1 MANNNVFSFENQRK
15 KNNKHQKYKSTSIIV
30 SLFFAAIAV
39 YVIISVFI
47 FARSNP
53 ITGYAVKEGSLSVSN
68 VYNGLILREEI
79 VETSPGAGYVNYY
92 ARESER
98 VSVGDLVY
106 TVDSNGKLTELINS
120 DSMTENTLSDQDLN
134 HIRSSIVDFSKDFNN
149 RNFQS
154 VYDFKYDLQG
164 TSLKLSNLNILNSIN
179 SLNGGQQG
187 SGVSLCRADKSGYIV
202 YNVDGY
208 EELTIEN
215 VTEESFD
222 KTNYESKQLISSELI
237 SVGDPVCKYVTSE
250 HWSVLIPVTD
260 ERGAELLEKE
270 YVKVRFLKTQEES
283 NAKVSL
289 HTSGQNT
296 YCVLTFNNS
305 VLSFCTDRFIDIE
318 LITEEEKGLKIPNSS
333 IVDKEFFLIPKSF
346 MTTTTGEDGKYQFL
360 KETYLEDGTVSSTVI
375 ELTIYNETDE
385 DYYVSDPNLRIGDH
399 LIKSDSGEKYT
410 ISRKGTLTGV
420 YNMNKG
426 YADFRQIIILYQ
438 NEEYAIVKSNTTYGL
453 SAYDYIVLDATSV
466 KEDDFVFE

>member
-1 MANNNVFSFENQRK
+1 MANNNVFSFENQ
-15 KNNKHQKYKSTSIIV
+15 NKRNHIYRRNKSTSIIV
-30 SLFFAAIAV
+30 SLFFVVIAV

-98 VSVGDLVY
+98 VSVGDLIY

-120 DSMTENTLSDQDLN
+120 DSMNENSLSDQDLS
-134 HIRSSIVDFSKDFNN
+134 HIRSTIVDFSKDFDNK
-149 RNFQS
+149 NFQS

-179 SLNGGQQG
+179 SLQQS
-187 SGVSLCRADKSGYIV
+187 SGVNLCRSDKSGYIV

-208 EELTIEN
+208 ENLTVEN
-215 VTEESFD
+215 VTEEAFNKD
-222 KTNYESKQLISSELI
+222 NYEAKQLISSELI
-237 SVGDPVCKYVTSE
+237 SAGDPICKFVTSE
-250 HWSVLIPVTD
+250 HWSVVISVTD

-305 VLSFCTDRFIDIE
+305 VLTFCTDRFIDIE
-318 LITEEEKGLKIPNSS
+318 LITEEERGLKIPNSS

-375 ELTIYNETDE
+375 ELMVYNETDE

-399 LIKSDSGEKYT
+399 LIKSDSGDKYT
-410 ISRKGTLTGV
+410 ISRKGSLTGV

-438 NEEYAIVKSNTTYGL
+438 NEEYAIVKSNTAYGL